1 MSNVIELRKKKEYH
15 GIAHRVT
22 FEKVPQDVLET
33 IFYAAISVGWADGEG
48 EYRSENPE
56 AEAKMR
62 ELRDAVNEASRYAI
76 PVDFKTGEPV

>member
-22 FEKVPQDVLET
+22 FEKIPQDVLET
-33 IFYAAISVGWADGEG
+33 IFYAAIAVGWAAGEG
-48 EYRSENPE
+48 EYESET
-56 AEAKMR
+56 AEAGVKMN
-62 ELRDAVNEASRYAI
+62 ELITAVNEASRYAI